1 MKTSL
6 RAQAK
11 QSNLKMDR
19 HVANALRDDEVKL
32 PSHIAIIM
40 DGNGRWAKQKG
51 VARARGH
58 KQGAEAIHALLEACK
73 ARPHIKYITLYAF
86 STENWSRPK
95 DEVND
100 LMKLLRHYIHH
111 EAKTM
116 HKEGV
121 CLRFIGN
128 RAALSKDIQKELMN
142 VEALTAKNTAL
153 TLVIALSYGS
163 RQELANAMKRL
174 GQKIADG
181 SLKPDAVTEQMITE
195 HLDTS
200 DIPDPDLLIRTGGD
214 ERLSNFLLWQS
225 AYTEL
230 YFTEVLWPDFSGAHL
245 DKAIDCFSQ
254 RERRFGARNE

>member
-1 MKTSL
+1 M
-6 RAQAK
+6 AK
-11 QSNLKMDR
+11 AAPQIQSE
-19 HVANALRDDEVKL
+19 VAAL
-32 PSHIAIIM
+32 PAHIAIIM
-40 DGNGRWAKQKG
+40 DGNGRWAKQQG
-51 VARARGH
+51 IARVRGH
-58 KQGAEAIHALLEACK
+58 KQGAEAIRTLLEACK
-73 ARPHIKYITLYAF
+73 TRPHIKYITLYAF
-86 STENWSRPK
+86 STENWNRPK
-95 DEVND
+95 DEVSD
-100 LMKLLRHYIHH
+100 LMELLRHYIRH

-121 CLRFIGN
+121 RLRFIGD
-128 RAALSKDIQKELMN
+128 REALSKDIQKELAD
-142 VEALTAKNTAL
+142 VEAMTAGNTAL

-163 RQELANAMKRL
+163 RQELANAMKRI

-181 SLKPDAVTEQMITE
+181 SLKPDAVTEQMISE

-245 DKAIDCFSQ
+245 DKAIECFSQ

>member
-1 MKTSL
+1 M
-6 RAQAK
+6 
-11 QSNLKMDR
+11 
-19 HVANALRDDEVKL
+19 

-40 DGNGRWAKQKG
+40 DGNGRWAKQHSVMRAKG
-51 VARARGH
+51 HR
-58 KQGAEAIHALLEACK
+58 QGAEAIRALLEACK
-73 ARPHIKYITLYAF
+73 TRAHIKYVTLYAF
-86 STENWSRPK
+86 STENWNRPK
-95 DEVND
+95 DEVSD
-100 LMKLLRHYIHH
+100 LMELLRHYIRH

-121 CLRFIGN
+121 RLRFIGD
-128 RAALSKDIQKELMN
+128 RAALSKDIQKELAD
-142 VEALTAKNTAL
+142 VETLTANNTAL

-163 RQELANAMKRL
+163 RQELANAMKRI

-181 SLKPDAVTEQMITE
+181 ALKPDAVTEQVISE

-245 DKAIDCFSQ
+245 NKAIECFSQ
-254 RERRFGARNE
+254 RERRFGGRNE